1 MTYVVKRIGT
11 KKLPKV
17 LKNTFS
23 SYDEARNAI
32 RKWLRSRLGAAGWV
46 DLSYRSV
53 REWDN
58 RTVNIGKYGFGVVRS
73 SVQRSPQS

>member
-1 MTYVVKRIGT
+1 MYKVVRKN

-32 RKWLRSRLGAAGWV
+32 RKWLRTQLAMRGFVNLA
-46 DLSYRSV
+46 YRTAD
-53 REWDN
+53 EWSN
-58 RTVNIGKYGFGVVRS
+58 RTVNIGKFGFTVVR
-73 SVQRSPQS
+73 Q